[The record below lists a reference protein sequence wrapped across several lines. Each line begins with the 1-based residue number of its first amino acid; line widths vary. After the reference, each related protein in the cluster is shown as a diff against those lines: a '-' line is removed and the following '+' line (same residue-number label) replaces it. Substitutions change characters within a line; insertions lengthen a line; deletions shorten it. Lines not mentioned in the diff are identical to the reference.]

1 MPTKLSPEI
10 CYIAGMMNKTKQD
23 ERSAVGIRTTLD
35 DVIEMFVEVAL
46 KLGVDTKKIVIED
59 VEGVR
64 HVYFYN
70 SKIAKHA
77 RELIGKET
85 KVFRHRNQFAGSYLA
100 GMFDAGGRK
109 RGGRLSISGMTPSDR
124 LMLDA
129 LGIRTR
135 DSTIVNAS
143 AFLSLVK
150 GHSALL
156 G

>member
-77 RELIGKET
+77 
-85 KVFRHRNQFAGSYLA
+85 
-100 GMFDAGGRK
+100 
-109 RGGRLSISGMTPSDR
+109 
-124 LMLDA
+124 
-129 LGIRTR
+129 
-135 DSTIVNAS
+135 
-143 AFLSLVK
+143 
-150 GHSALL
+150 
-156 G
+156 